1 MIQRLL
7 SRSNA
12 PRVVALSLVVLSLGV
27 AACFSERVAATNAVD
42 TTACSTPSNTAGATI
57 VFIRNFAF
65 VTPTVHVKSGGSV
78 AWVNC
83 ETTNT
88 AHTSTSDA
96 SAWNS
101 GLFSPP
107 AAFVRAFPTAGSFP
121 YHCSVHPGMKAT
133 VIVE

>member
-1 MIQRLL
+1 MIQRFL

-12 PRVVALSLVVLSLGV
+12 PRVVALLLVVLSLGV
-27 AACFSERVAATNAVD
+27 AACFSERTTATNAVE
-42 TTACSTPSNTAGATI
+42 TATCSAPSSTAGATI

-83 ETTNT
+83 EATNIP
-88 AHTSTSDA
+88 HTSTSDA

-101 GLFSPP
+101 GLLSPP